1 MESTASIVNVA
12 RGTYRLPEIKILFNK
27 YLFLF
32 ITSSTLIVIDQYTKF
47 MVTLHIPINYSI
59 KVVEGFFNLTHIRNS
74 GVAFGIFSDQNS
86 ELKPYLLIFVSIIAI
101 IAILVIF
108 HQTGKNKKIVQ
119 IGLVLVFSGAIGN
132 LIDRVLH
139 KEVIDFID
147 FFIDNQ
153 HWPAFNIADSCITIG
168 VMFMVADMLVGGGS
182 SKISEKTSI
191 E

>member
-1 MESTASIVNVA
+1 
-12 RGTYRLPEIKILFNK
+12 LFNK

-32 ITSSTLIVIDQYTKF
+32 VASSALIVVDQYTKF
-47 MVTLHIPINYSI
+47 MVTLHIPINYSVN
-59 KVVEGFFNLTHIRNS
+59 VVEGLFNLTHIRNS

-108 HQTGKNKKIVQ
+108 HQTEKNKKIVQ
-119 IGLVLVFSGAIGN
+119 AGLVLVFSGAIGN

-168 VMFMVADMLVGGGS
+168 VMFMLTDMLVGDGP
-182 SKISEKTSI
+182 SKISNNNSI